1 MVNKKISAIVN
12 FHNGESYIKNCIQ
25 SILDQDYT
33 NLEVILWDNNSND
46 NSVKIIEKFKDDRI
60 KYYRNNIKVPLY
72 KARNQAIKV
81 STGDLI
87 AFVDCDDW
95 WEKNYISSRE
105 NFFSVDNFDYFYCN
119 TYFFYENKNKKKIYK
134 NYFLP
139 SGKIFSELSKDY
151 FLIISGVIFKK
162 EIFLKYGMFKE
173 NFNILGDYDFFMRI
187 SQHANAHSINS
198 ALINYRIHE
207 KNYSKL
213 HKKNF
218 YEEYKEWYNH
228 QLQQNNI
235 EFKVNNHNF
244 KKRLNYL
251 ELDYLLYEKNKNIF
265 LFKKILKHK
274 NFLELIKFIILFIIP
289 KRFYK
294 ILKK

>member
-1 MVNKKISAIVN
+1 MVNKKVSVIVN

-105 NFFSVDNFDYFYCN
+105 NFFSVDNYDYFFFYS
-119 TYFFYENKNKKKIYK
+119 YFFY
-134 NYFLP
+134 
-139 SGKIFSELSKDY
+139 
-151 FLIISGVIFKK
+151 
-162 EIFLKYGMFKE
+162 
-173 NFNILGDYDFFMRI
+173 
-187 SQHANAHSINS
+187 
-198 ALINYRIHE
+198 
-207 KNYSKL
+207 
-213 HKKNF
+213 
-218 YEEYKEWYNH
+218 
-228 QLQQNNI
+228 
-235 EFKVNNHNF
+235 
-244 KKRLNYL
+244 
-251 ELDYLLYEKNKNIF
+251 
-265 LFKKILKHK
+265 
-274 NFLELIKFIILFIIP
+274 
-289 KRFYK
+289 
-294 ILKK
+294 